1 MRRISKLMLFC
12 NEHYSKKKM
21 AHALRVAAYAL
32 EKARENKLNETQ
44 AYIIGLAHDLIEDTD
59 CDQGELGDIIG
70 DEAFDAVLL
79 LTKADTETYEEYIE
93 NILKCRDKMVFLVKQ
108 ADMKDHMAQVDTL
121 TDKLKNKYIPV
132 LHYFL

>member
-1 MRRISKLMLFC
+1 MKRISKLLLFC

-21 AHALRVAAYAL
+21 AHALRVADYAFD
-32 EKARENKLNETQ
+32 KAIEYRFNEIQ
-44 AYIIGLAHDLIEDTD
+44 AYVIGLAHDLIEDTD

-70 DEAFDAVLL
+70 DEAFDAVLQ

-93 NILKCRDKMVFLVKQ
+93 GILKCKDKMVFLVKQ
-108 ADMKDHMAQVDTL
+108 ADMKDHMAQIDTL
-121 TDKLKNKYIPV
+121 SDKLKDKYMPV